1 MRKPYLLFPLAAA
14 LLTGCGMQNAEDA
27 TVAKM
32 STCEKVMALVDAHPN
47 KFEKIRHNLQSTRQ
61 ITVWDAR
68 YNLVG
73 KNCQIWGWGSGKT
86 DYMCSLTS
94 PNQETAK
101 ENFTKAKELT
111 QACLGSNWQLTETP
125 RKVGNGIKAAFS
137 RPNSHTVVAL
147 HAVETRGVIKEE
159 WTTYLFVGD
168 ANSDL

>member
-47 KFEKIRHNLQSTRQ
+47 KFEKIRHNLQSTRK

-73 KNCQIWGWGSGKT
+73 KKLPDMG
-86 DYMCSLTS
+86 
-94 PNQETAK
+94 
-101 ENFTKAKELT
+101 
-111 QACLGSNWQLTETP
+111 LG
-125 RKVGNGIKAAFS
+125 
-137 RPNSHTVVAL
+137 
-147 HAVETRGVIKEE
+147 
-159 WTTYLFVGD
+159 
-168 ANSDL
+168 